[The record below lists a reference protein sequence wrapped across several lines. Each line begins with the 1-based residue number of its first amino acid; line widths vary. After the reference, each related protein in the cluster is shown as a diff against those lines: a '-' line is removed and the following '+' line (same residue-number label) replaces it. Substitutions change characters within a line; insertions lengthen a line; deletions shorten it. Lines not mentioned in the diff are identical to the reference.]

1 MAYTWDDNGNRKRT
15 VRCSYCGET
24 GHSRRTCSY
33 LHPNGTPAQQRAKRR
48 AAAKEQRK
56 LAREQQKIDKAAG
69 REIAKTPRNCGYCGE
84 QGHSRRH
91 CEQLAADQ
99 AKLVDI
105 TLDYRRGLVD
115 EIVSRGIGKGALL
128 ATKMYVWDNRTG
140 KHATRMQYATITGA
154 DIEGLAPYSNWAI
167 SKRDRHNYG
176 QISVLTLLNL
186 TGHRNETRHVMG
198 QLTREPLP
206 KTDND
211 ASSFTAEA
219 YDKYQQ
225 RTGREADVVVPGE
238 VSIPDGFL
246 DPDKVAAE
254 VKEYFSNTTKSREH
268 YNILDRVKY
277 NDTYGNQ

>member
-1 MAYTWDDNGNRKRT
+1 
-15 VRCSYCGET
+15 
-24 GHSRRTCSY
+24 
-33 LHPNGTPAQQRAKRR
+33 
-48 AAAKEQRK
+48 
-56 LAREQQKIDKAAG
+56 
-69 REIAKTPRNCGYCGE
+69 
-84 QGHSRRH
+84 
-91 CEQLAADQ
+91 
-99 AKLVDI
+99 
-105 TLDYRRGLVD
+105 
-115 EIVSRGIGKGALL
+115 
-128 ATKMYVWDNRTG
+128 
-140 KHATRMQYATITGA
+140 
-154 DIEGLAPYSNWAI
+154 
-167 SKRDRHNYG
+167 
-176 QISVLTLLNL
+176 
-186 TGHRNETRHVMG
+186 MG